1 MSTPE
6 PVVRD
11 MARKLLL
18 SVPEATTP
26 AVLKI
31 LNKFPGLPD
40 NTTTIVDNVRDG
52 LREEWAGMS
61 GLGLAKLKE
70 EWCVRFLLTAR
81 DQGEQPSYVQ
91 INAACQEIFGSGINN
106 SKIKKMKD
114 RAAEEYDTAE
124 RQEPSLLGIPEPEK
138 APEPPVDVS
147 ARISSAQRTFDSL
160 GSSHQRDLISW
171 VEKATNG
178 KVVLSVPPRKLR
190 RNISGYK
197 NNHEGF
203 TALCLLAYPETTAD
217 AVSRCYGVFAQQQ
230 IDMAAV
236 TAVMD
241 AMTPAPEPGDNTPSP
256 AESPEITD
264 LLFRLDTRLGRIEAR
279 MSSQAR
285 EPAPTPELPASLNQ
299 KLNAILSRVHG
310 LEAPPDNTDLL
321 AHIDEGVVA
330 ANLKLATFD
339 QSLQSNSNLISNLD
353 QSVRENNSRLT
364 AIQRRLSDLD
374 TNLGLVDTF
383 LGRLERLENTLLEA
397 IDDGFEQ
404 AQQADVDLKP
414 VLEAVNALRRETDIA
429 NMSEQV
435 SALRSEIATVLG
447 GLSSLRSEI
456 ANIQQAAPAEA
467 APRAAR
473 ELTITDLV
481 RKGHS
486 IEVIPRKRE

>member
-31 LNKFPGLPD
+31 LSKFPGLPD
-40 NTTTIVDNVRDG
+40 NTTAIVDNVRDG
-52 LREEWAGMS
+52 LREEWADVG
-61 GLGLAKLKE
+61 GQAALDLAKLKE
-70 EWCVRFLLTAR
+70 EWCVRFLLVAR

-114 RAAEEYDTAE
+114 RASEAYGTAE
-124 RQEPSLLGIPEPEK
+124 RQEPAPEPEK
-138 APEPPVDVS
+138 APEPPVDVN

-160 GSSHQRDLISW
+160 DSSHQWDLISW

-178 KVVLSVPPRKLR
+178 KAVLSVPPRKLR

-203 TALCLLAYPETTAD
+203 TALCLLAYPEATAD

-241 AMTPAPEPGDNTPSP
+241 SMTPAPEPGDNTPAPPSSP
-256 AESPEITD
+256 KITD
-264 LLFRLDTRLGRIEAR
+264 LLFRLDTRLGRIEAQ

-285 EPAPTPELPASLNQ
+285 EPAPIPELPASLNQ

-321 AHIDEGVVA
+321 THIDEGVVA

-339 QSLQSNSNLISNLD
+339 QSLQSNSNLISSLD

-397 IDDGFEQ
+397 IDDGFEAAPQ
-404 AQQADVDLKP
+404 AEVDLNP
-414 VLEAVNALRRETDIA
+414 VLGAVNALRREAGIA

-456 ANIQQAAPAEA
+456 ENIQQT
-467 APRAAR
+467 APRATR

-486 IEVIPRKRE
+486 IEVTPRKRE